1 MTARNFCRF
10 VGSAV
15 LASLLALSSASAQVF
30 EQKYAVEAV
39 ITPTTG
45 EQPAIR
51 VSEVWET
58 VVYRDSAR
66 HQLVARVFGEALHFE
81 IGDDDYFALK
91 RSYSG
96 SSAGTFDPLRECLG
110 LDSLSDYD
118 RAGFLSSTCTLK
130 TRTPMVVKVGDHG
143 GFERLRRAS
152 PADAYP
158 EFAVEF
164 TITPTTLQPSYDLA
178 ARFPWIEE
186 LPVTEPSVLPPTIP
200 EGGNFIPAKHYQKDF
215 VVKP

>member
-1 MTARNFCRF
+1 MAPRNFWLF
-10 VGSAV
+10 AGSAV
-15 LASLLALSSASAQVF
+15 LASLLALNSASAEVYQ
-30 EQKYAVEAV
+30 QKYAVEAV

-45 EQPAIR
+45 DQPPIR

-58 VVYRDSAR
+58 LVYRDSAR

-96 SSAGTFDPLRECLG
+96 SSAGAFDPLRECLG
-110 LDSLSDYD
+110 LDSISDYD
-118 RAGFLSSTCTLK
+118 RAGSLSSTCTLK
-130 TRTPMVVKVGDHG
+130 TRTLMVVKVGDYG
-143 GFERLRRAS
+143 GFERLRRAN

-164 TITPTTLQPSYDLA
+164 TVSPTTLEPSYDLA
-178 ARFPWIEE
+178 SRFPWIEE
-186 LPVTEPSVLPPTIP
+186 LPVSEPSVLPSTIP
-200 EGGNFIPAKHYQKDF
+200 ESGNFIPAKHYQKDF
-215 VVKP
+215 VLQP